1 MDQKGRIS
9 IPVKFRKE
17 FAESDD
23 GIVLS
28 AGFEKCLY
36 CWPKDG
42 WSQLLQQLNSLN
54 IPERKRNLLTRRLYT
69 TQEEAGFDKQGR
81 ITIPGHLIDY
91 AELGKEVLIAGN
103 GDHLEVWNPTTY
115 WNYMNE
121 TDQECQDIWDTI
133 MLGRGKEGDE
143 VMADSH
149 DQPGHL

>member
-1 MDQKGRIS
+1 MPFVYS
-9 IPVKFRKE
+9 H
-17 FAESDD
+17 
-23 GIVLS
+23 
-28 AGFEKCLY
+28 C
-36 CWPKDG
+36 
-42 WSQLLQQLNSLN
+42 QLLQQLNSLN

-133 MLGRGKEGDE
+133 MLGRAKDDDE
-143 VMADSH
+143 AMADSH
-149 DQPGHL
+149 DQASRL